1 MQQELDLMELAK
13 LLLQFAVVPII
24 AFIWMHYQKTQGHA
38 VEIAVIK
45 SEFALTKENH
55 DRELK
60 EIKDGFANIFKRLD
74 ELQLIMLQ
82 KDGHR

>member
-13 LLLQFAVVPII
+13 LLLQFAVLPIV
-24 AFIWMHYQKTQGHA
+24 AFMWAHYKMTQGHA

-45 SEFALTKENH
+45 TEFALTKENH

-60 EIKDGFANIFKRLD
+60 EIKDGLSNIFKKLD
-74 ELQLIMLQ
+74 EIQ
-82 KDGHR
+82 KDMHK

>member
-1 MQQELDLMELAK
+1 MLQEDIMEILK

-24 AFIWMHYQKTQGHA
+24 AFMWAHYKMTQGHA

-45 SEFALTKENH
+45 TEFALTKANH

-60 EIKDGFANIFKRLD
+60 EIKDGLSNIFKKLD
-74 ELQLIMLQ
+74 EIQ
-82 KDGHR
+82 KDMHR